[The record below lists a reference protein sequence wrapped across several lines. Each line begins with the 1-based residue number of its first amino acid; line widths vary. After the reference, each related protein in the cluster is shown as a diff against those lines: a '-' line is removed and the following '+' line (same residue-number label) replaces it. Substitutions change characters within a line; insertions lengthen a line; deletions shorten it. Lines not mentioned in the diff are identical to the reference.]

1 MHEKPH
7 FNNKLS
13 KREMEVLKEMVKGKT
28 NKDIAKVYLYL
39 RKQLKHMSVIY
50 LINYKFQIEHKLLYM
65 LLKIN

>member
-13 KREMEVLKEMVKGKT
+13 KEMEVLKEMVKGKT

-39 RKQLKHMSVIY
+39 RKQLRHMSVIY
-50 LINYKFQIEHKLLYM
+50 LINCKFQIGHKLLYM

>member
-28 NKDIAKVYLYL
+28 NKDIAKSLFVSE
-39 RKQLKHMSVIY
+39 KQLRHMSVIY
-50 LINYKFQIEHKLLYM
+50 LINCKFQIGHKLLYM